1 MITLFVDF
9 FLLYFILSMS
19 VINRCGPSICTFR
32 KQVITRDL
40 LLSWKICQSRNDSAC
55 RPSLHY
61 VSHIQP
67 FAHLLHVSQILLP
80 LKLPLIRPSVLHS
93 ESFDLLSRLVI
104 FLDLP
109 HVLFIDREHL
119 EIDEVLLHIRK
130 TIAGR
135 REQQGSFVDYPRIP
149 DGDRAIR
156 CVEGYIVAVL
166 RLRAVLALCS
176 CEMNDSIL

>member
-1 MITLFVDF
+1 
-9 FLLYFILSMS
+9 MS

-80 LKLPLIRPSVLHS
+80 LKLPLVRPSVLHS